1 MVDGYCFV
9 GVISFVNMV
18 VLDVGII
25 GYGYLLL
32 YFLSIDLLRNVSD
45 VENNVIKVVIFIKSV
60 YVWFVFYI

>member
-32 YFLSIDLLRNVSD
+32 YFLSIVLLRNVSD

-60 YVWFVFYI
+60 YV

>member
-18 VLDVGII
+18 VLVDGII

-32 YFLSIDLLRNVSD
+32 YFLSIDLLKNVSD
-45 VENNVIKVVIFIKSV
+45 VENNVIKNG
-60 YVWFVFYI
+60 YFY